1 MDHDDIILRML
12 LYNSAE
18 EPLSS
23 KEIARR
29 LHISDI
35 DAQPVTRSMILNMM
49 KAKRIAVGA
58 NSKGYWILKSEKEME
73 HYLRRLEGR
82 RKAIQNRIDLVRECW
97 YERNG

>member
-12 LYNSAE
+12 LFRSAKD
-18 EPLSS
+18 PLSS

-35 DAQPVTRSMILNMM
+35 DAQPITRSMILNMM

-58 NSKGYWILKSEKEME
+58 NNRGYWLLQSEKEME

-82 RKAIQNRIDLVRECW
+82 CKAIQNRIDLVHECW